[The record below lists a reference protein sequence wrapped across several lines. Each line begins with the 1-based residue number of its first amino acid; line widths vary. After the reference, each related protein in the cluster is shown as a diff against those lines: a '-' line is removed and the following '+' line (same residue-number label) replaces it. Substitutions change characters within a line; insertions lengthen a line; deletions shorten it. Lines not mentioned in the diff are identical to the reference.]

1 MGRLSDL
8 YNDLSQQQSEAESR
22 YIRTTTPGL
31 RMPSPEPEPAQEE
44 EDSGPGLLSDAWS
57 SFGMGSGQLVKGAGW
72 LFGSEGMEK
81 LGQETTEYWERQL
94 SDAQREANQ
103 ERFVEDDFSLGE
115 GATNPRTWMGTI
127 VQSLPMMTPG
137 IGAAGLAGRGAM
149 ALGAGR
155 GAATAAAA
163 TAGSTMEGAT
173 IGAMVGEEVESAIMQ
188 APIEELQNSPYFQ
201 DLIEAGKSE
210 TEARAMVA
218 EKASEG
224 AGAKAGVVGAIL
236 GVGFNKFVGDAVT
249 GRLSERL
256 LKETGKGALE
266 GAVTELAQTG
276 VESYAKQ
283 SALQDNLG
291 RPISL
296 SEMANEMVAGTGAG
310 GLMGGAV
317 GAAGS
322 FSGSSENPQTETPEQ
337 GADRQGG
344 QDQQQSDPGPTME
357 PGSQSETQ
365 QGQPAAPQE
374 PAFDDPLDNIGQR
387 YEQAQ
392 NQPPSISRM
401 GRNLAEV
408 PRAPDP
414 EPEAR
419 AAPLSEQVGTEQD
432 QSIVYDQDG
441 VRVTR
446 FGDNRF
452 EATLE
457 GSDIAAQGRDISEA
471 RRRLQQI
478 VERNKPKAPVLQ
490 NRDRSDPGYIQQMND
505 IANNPDYDQVSVSKT
520 PDAGAPMVFAQGQV
534 DLVPETDV
542 GRPETITMADGRGGT
557 RKIRAQYAVVEADQ
571 LKASHRADGTQN
583 QDYGRDGLIALNNGR
598 TAGLQEAYSR
608 GRADAYRRAMMDDAQ
623 ALGIDPAAIQA
634 KSKPVLVRLFDGAQL
649 EGIADPGAASNE
661 RLSADLSPSEQAQT
675 DARRITGDV
684 LAALNPGSPTGSGN
698 VEFVRAALAAIAG
711 DSRKTD
717 LRDRDGLL
725 TAAGKKR
732 IEGAL
737 VERAYSDQNLT
748 RELVEA
754 TDSDLKTLGDALIE
768 VAGRWA
774 LMRERANEGSIN
786 PDMDIN
792 DALVGAVNMIRKSR
806 QEGRSLKDLASQVD
820 AFAGEADQMAVQILH
835 LFYHGANYGRIRA
848 KDTIVNAL
856 QGYISTALETS
867 PGPDMFGEMAR
878 PQDALENQRGQIEGE
893 TPQAPTPRVP
903 TDGRDNRETGQE
915 GEGPGSNSVRQAD
928 AAQGGQQSG
937 EQRVTEGG
945 ETIPPEYDD
954 LFDESGR
961 RRFPSSAKVQAFKR
975 ENDIGLDGVRAIQ
988 KSILDGKPISLDAAR
1003 EIDQA
1008 AKGRR
1013 EQDRNDEFSEEA
1025 RAKSDA
1031 SAEERAQKEQ
1041 KERDDYVAE
1050 AGAIEPGFYRDKDT
1064 GFTFEVL
1071 ATGLVLSVN
1080 PDGTTTPFGTMKKGQ
1095 ADTDGVAFASFFKR
1109 GIVEKVGGQTSA
1121 QQADATPPLD
1131 LEAQTEEQLAERA
1144 RKNQEAADTEAR
1156 QKREAEQRE
1165 KADAEAGDF
1174 TLSGSNSPI
1183 DQAEARGQGNMFD
1196 APAEAEPAARQ
1207 DAVESESAT
1216 PAEQVEQA
1224 AAEVDQNPTEPQ
1236 IEAGN
1241 YKKGHVTVQGLDIT
1255 LENPRGSIRSGTD
1268 PDGNEWS
1275 VTMAHH
1281 YGYLKRTKGADGE
1294 HVDVF
1299 VGQDLDSDAVFIVDQ
1314 VNPDGSFDEHKVL
1327 LGFKNQVQARK
1338 GYKDNYTK
1346 DWKVGPITRMT
1357 MDEFKTWLADGDLT
1371 KPLKLEEGAEARQQ
1385 TQKRSRRSTAELRRK
1400 EAVEAW
1406 LGDAT
1411 TGDRITLTGDAGY
1424 AKGGREYTVGQIDGS
1439 GVEVSSD
1446 NGKTVISHSE
1456 IAGAKRNGVSVRKV
1470 EADQAESK
1478 PAEPVQPAAPIEDFG
1493 EKIEGARK
1501 DYASKMAAA
1510 KEKDVAAVPLSES
1523 WPEPDYQKLLDSG
1536 ANSDAVAF
1544 AHAARDEVPP
1554 KPRKGWKLSGWARQV
1569 EALRNFTESVIDG
1582 DIDVA
1587 DVREH
1592 ARKDQF
1598 KAVDRNVFNRA
1609 DLYAAVGHA
1618 KSLKGLRFANVHYT
1632 MYEGK
1637 TGSFDKWQ
1645 IERIAKTNDFGNMP
1659 RRLVSADTKEQAI
1672 AQFRKLHES
1681 LGAKGAEPKST
1692 RFDIYTSRHDRN
1704 DVFIGKKIGKDVVR
1718 IKEGFSSVKEARE
1731 YLSTQKDAL
1740 ERILAKMKHIP
1751 NHRKESNAP
1760 RVGKDHR
1767 NGGDVT
1773 PEAFSETFGFRGV
1786 QFGNYVEQGRRQQDL
1801 NEAYDGLMDL
1811 AGILNIPAKA
1821 ISLNGELG
1829 LAFGARG
1836 KGGKTAPKAHYE
1848 PNQIVINLT
1857 KKDGAGSLAHEWF
1870 HALDNYFARERGGK
1884 SADRFATRGEPDK
1897 ATRPE
1902 VIDAFRN
1909 IRQTVSRIRLR
1920 ERSRKLDRMR
1930 TKAYWSTDVEMTAR
1944 AFESYVIE
1952 KLKDQGGS
1960 NEYLANIVSEDYW
1973 KASEALG
1980 LQDGDSYPYPEAAE
1994 IPEIRAAYDN
2004 LFEVIE
2010 TREDDAGN
2018 VAMFMRKRGATT
2030 KGLSEARVQATVDRF
2045 LRDYPGAANVGIKIH
2060 SSAADLP
2067 GFDPARD
2074 SGSTIAGQYVS
2085 TTDTVH
2091 LVRTAFDSESQVREA
2106 LQEEILVHKGLGFFR
2121 PEDRQQLYRDIQQA
2135 AQENEGLAD
2144 LWSKTVADYEP
2155 VVRSHKLNEEQANRL
2170 YAEEMLGTLAQT
2182 KVNWMHRGWRR
2193 LKMAI
2198 KNLLVKAGWIR
2209 SGISES
2215 DLRSRI
2221 DLVARAFQRGK
2232 RAPLRNFSED
2242 IVRGEGQSDVAPF
2255 ARASQ
2260 LNTEAFQNWFG
2271 DSKVVDE
2278 NGEPLVVYHG
2288 TDEQFDVFD
2297 PAKAGMGN
2305 DRGMRGRGL
2314 YFSPNER
2321 TAASYGKNVMPVYVS
2336 IQNPF
2341 TPSDFAS
2348 KEAIAQRL
2356 GIDESIFEYGPDSGF
2371 KVYQPYSGTFTSA
2384 LKEAGYDGVIY
2395 PDRQEVIAFLPEQI
2409 KSATGNNGDFDPNNL
2424 DIMFSRTGNRLDAA
2438 ASHFDDLTDDQ
2449 RSALGKIAPRT
2460 PKERAQDWIKERTD
2474 RWQTKLRQGIV
2485 DRFAALKD
2493 IDEAVHG
2500 KDVVEGS
2507 TASSSWVLAQMSG
2520 AASGALQT
2528 MLTAG
2533 RIQLNRQQKV
2543 IDLQPG
2549 DQRGLNDLL
2558 KDLGTAAEIERFF
2571 GWIAGNRSRRL
2582 MAEGR
2587 ENLFEPQEVEALAQ
2601 LNRGVTD
2608 SGQSRLALYD
2618 KVFREFQQYRDDVLS
2633 IAEDTGI
2640 ITAEQRETW
2649 ANEFYVPFYRL
2660 ADNDGTFT
2668 GPKSSGGI
2676 TRQEA
2681 YKKLKGGSQNLNDLL
2696 ENTMM
2701 NFYHL
2706 LQASLKN
2713 QAAMQA
2719 MDNAQELGIA
2729 RVVRESD
2736 RDTENSTFVLRDGQK
2751 TWYEIDDPMVF
2762 KAVTALAHPGMNS
2775 SAMKVMRG
2783 FKRIFTNFTTT
2794 TPQFVIANLL
2804 RDSMQ
2809 ASATSEV
2816 SKNFLKNMVQGG
2828 KAYGDPRIRA
2838 RMMAS
2843 GGSFSFGHLYG
2854 ENADELRLQI
2864 TGGLAR
2870 ADILR
2875 QPSMIPG
2882 AVAGLWRKWNE
2893 MTEFTENMNRAAIFE
2908 QNQDRGELYAA
2919 FKSRDLMNFS
2929 QYGAWPAM
2937 RVLIDVV
2944 PFLNARLQGLDKI
2957 YRSGVKPGLRT
2968 VMGSASASEKQA
2980 AARFWSVTGAI
2991 TLASIA
2997 LYLSNRDDE
3006 EYQKLEEWQKD
3017 TYWFLRLSDDHAIF
3031 IPKPFEVGA
3040 MATLAERLTE
3050 QAVSDTATGELFAQR
3065 LGHMLMDTFSFSPIP
3080 QMFQPALD
3088 VYANYDAFTGRPIE
3102 SMGMDRL
3109 SPNLRRRASTTALAV
3124 GASRVTGAVSGIWGG
3139 EGLSPVQ
3146 ADHLIQGY
3154 LGAVGSWAAGL
3165 TDTVWKTANGETSP
3179 SNFWYENQ
3187 PVRRFYSN
3195 LSDEP
3200 RYTRYGTVFY
3210 ESLREANRVYADIM
3224 EYAKLGEVEAA
3235 RKLAA
3240 DNRQV
3245 LAYRVMLNRLQSKL
3259 SDISKAMQQVQ
3270 RMEGSPEYKRREM
3283 DRLRALRNRIHIAI
3297 GKKLESQGGL

>member
-8 YNDLSQQQSEAESR
+8 YSELSQQQNEAESR

-31 RMPSPEPEPAQEE
+31 RMPSPEPEPVQQEE
-44 EDSGPGLLSDAWS
+44 DEEPGLLSDAWS

-163 TAGSTMEGAT
+163 TAGSTVEGAT

-224 AGAKAGVVGAIL
+224 AGAKAGVLGAIL
-236 GVGFNKFVGDAVT
+236 GVAFNKFVGDAVT

-256 LKETGKGALE
+256 LKETGKGVLE
-266 GAVTELAQTG
+266 GAGTELAQTG

-283 SALQDNLG
+283 SALQENLG

-310 GLMGGAV
+310 GMMGGAV

-322 FSGSSENPQTETPEQ
+322 FGGSSAGPQTETPER
-337 GADRQGG
+337 GADGQGG
-344 QDQQQSDPGPTME
+344 QNQQQSGPGPITE
-357 PGSQSETQ
+357 PGAQSQPQ
-365 QGQPAAPQE
+365 QEQPVAPQE

-392 NQPPSISRM
+392 NQPPIISTM

-414 EPEAR
+414 VPEER
-419 AAPLSEQVGTEQD
+419 ITPLSEQVGTEQD

-441 VRVTR
+441 VRVTQ

-534 DLVPETDV
+534 ERVPETDI

-598 TAGLQEAYSR
+598 TAGLQEAYNR
-608 GRADAYRRAMMDDAQ
+608 GRADEYRQAMMSDAQ
-623 ALGIDPAAIQA
+623 ALSIDPAAIQ
-634 KSKPVLVRLFDGAQL
+634 SKRNPVLVRLFDGAQL

-835 LFYHGANYGRIRA
+835 LFYHGANYGRIRS

-903 TDGRDNRETGQE
+903 ADGRDNREAGQE
-915 GEGPGSNSVRQAD
+915 GEGPGSNSVRQED
-928 AAQGGQQSG
+928 AAQGGQQSEVTP
-937 EQRVTEGG
+937 EQTETLEL
-945 ETIPPEYDD
+945 ET
-954 LFDESGR
+954 
-961 RRFPSSAKVQAFKR
+961 
-975 ENDIGLDGVRAIQ
+975 
-988 KSILDGKPISLDAAR
+988 
-1003 EIDQA
+1003 
-1008 AKGRR
+1008 
-1013 EQDRNDEFSEEA
+1013 
-1025 RAKSDA
+1025 
-1031 SAEERAQKEQ
+1031 
-1041 KERDDYVAE
+1041 
-1050 AGAIEPGFYRDKDT
+1050 
-1064 GFTFEVL
+1064 
-1071 ATGLVLSVN
+1071 
-1080 PDGTTTPFGTMKKGQ
+1080 
-1095 ADTDGVAFASFFKR
+1095 
-1109 GIVEKVGGQTSA
+1109 
-1121 QQADATPPLD
+1121 
-1131 LEAQTEEQLAERA
+1131 QTEEQLAEQTRTQ
-1144 RKNQEAADTEAR
+1144 QEAAEAEAR
-1156 QKREAEQRE
+1156 QRREEEQRATADEQVDGFTLTGSDRTADVAMAAGQDDMFAAGQTAQKVEQGDGLTRIVREGGQEERVPQLAVDHRKAHASDADLDTKDDLAEKLSELGWTDEQISANALNVTVDRFRQLVKAGTYSDGYGLSTRKMLADHEAE
-1165 KADAEAGDF
+1165 KA
-1174 TLSGSNSPI
+1174 S
-1183 DQAEARGQGNMFD
+1183 
-1196 APAEAEPAARQ
+1196 AAK
-1207 DAVESESAT
+1207 S
-1216 PAEQVEQA
+1216 VEQA

-1255 LENPRGSIRSGTD
+1255 LENPRGSTRSGTD

-1357 MDEFKTWLADGDLT
+1357 VDEFKAWLADGDLT
-1371 KPLKLEEGAEARQQ
+1371 KPLKLEAEPAESGITWKKDGKRIWRADDGQIITDESFTAGGVRTNFFPVYASKADRDAGNNYASGENLAEAKAKAQTAGQRQGDNEGQPEPMVEHVTKKGKTLLGVVRNITREEARAIDRFTFRKDGGYFLREKYLGEQTGASTQAEAPANTDKEALIEVFRQIGREYPAVEWGAIGNRNLGMMKRIKDATGREIYGPEMKDLFPESERKAAFEAGQAEAVPASERKAAQMASEMTEAEIQAEIDALSAIAKERMEQAVSTNAESALPAPIEYLDEQEAARFADLKAALPSDAEQRVAAKERIQQRAEARKAARNTVTAHGVTVEVPTIDEQLIADFNRA
-1385 TQKRSRRSTAELRRK
+1385 TYVASSRDLNAELRGEAESILNDLAEKQHTLITDEQRAEAKTLIERYLEKRAEFARWDASHNARNPSWIVTGRSNRNMDKANRRTEKHMDQYVERVDKLERQRK
-1400 EAVEAW
+1400 RIASTLYDMRPDSVKSDQAVKA
-1406 LGDAT
+1406 DQR
-1411 TGDRITLTGDAGY
+1411 RITQLVA
-1424 AKGGREYTVGQIDGS
+1424 A
-1439 GVEVSSD
+1439 
-1446 NGKTVISHSE
+1446 
-1456 IAGAKRNGVSVRKV
+1456 IAGDM
-1470 EADQAESK
+1470 AD
-1478 PAEPVQPAAPIEDFG
+1478 G
-1493 EKIEGARK
+1493 
-1501 DYASKMAAA
+1501 
-1510 KEKDVAAVPLSES
+1510 KE
-1523 WPEPDYQKLLDSG
+1523 LL
-1536 ANSDAVAF
+1536 A
-1544 AHAARDEVPP
+1544 
-1554 KPRKGWKLSGWARQV
+1554 
-1569 EALRNFTESVIDG
+1569 
-1582 DIDVA
+1582 
-1587 DVREH
+1587 
-1592 ARKDQF
+1592 
-1598 KAVDRNVFNRA
+1598 
-1609 DLYAAVGHA
+1609 
-1618 KSLKGLRFANVHYT
+1618 
-1632 MYEGK
+1632 
-1637 TGSFDKWQ
+1637 
-1645 IERIAKTNDFGNMP
+1645 
-1659 RRLVSADTKEQAI
+1659 
-1672 AQFRKLHES
+1672 
-1681 LGAKGAEPKST
+1681 
-1692 RFDIYTSRHDRN
+1692 
-1704 DVFIGKKIGKDVVR
+1704 
-1718 IKEGFSSVKEARE
+1718 KEARKWASPKAYKVIE
-1731 YLSTQKDAL
+1731 AAL
-1740 ERILAKMKHIP
+1740 ERDRAATIGYLQEIEASETVASLGGLAKILG
-1751 NHRKESNAP
+1751 P
-1760 RVGKDHR
+1760 RSKAGK
-1767 NGGDVT
+1767 
-1773 PEAFSETFGFRGV
+1773 
-1786 QFGNYVEQGRRQQDL
+1786 L
-1801 NEAYDGLMDL
+1801 
-1811 AGILNIPAKA
+1811 
-1821 ISLNGELG
+1821 
-1829 LAFGARG
+1829 
-1836 KGGKTAPKAHYE
+1836 
-1848 PNQIVINLT
+1848 
-1857 KKDGAGSLAHEWF
+1857 
-1870 HALDNYFARERGGK
+1870 
-1884 SADRFATRGEPDK
+1884 
-1897 ATRPE
+1897 
-1902 VIDAFRN
+1902 
-1909 IRQTVSRIRLR
+1909 
-1920 ERSRKLDRMR
+1920 
-1930 TKAYWSTDVEMTAR
+1930 
-1944 AFESYVIE
+1944 
-1952 KLKDQGGS
+1952 
-1960 NEYLANIVSEDYW
+1960 VSELLADLP
-1973 KASEALG
+1973 A
-1980 LQDGDSYPYPEAAE
+1980 
-1994 IPEIRAAYDN
+1994 
-2004 LFEVIE
+2004 
-2010 TREDDAGN
+2010 
-2018 VAMFMRKRGATT
+2018 FMRKRGATT
-2030 KGLSEARVQATVDRF
+2030 KGLSEARVQSTVDRF
-2045 LRDYPGAANVGIKIH
+2045 LRDYPGAANVGTKIH

-2091 LVRTAFDSESQVREA
+2091 LVRTAFDSESEVRKA

-2193 LKMAI
+2193 LKTAI

-2209 SGISES
+2209 PGISES

-2221 DLVARAFQRGK
+2221 DLVASAFQRGK

-2271 DSKVVDE
+2271 DSKIVDE
-2278 NGEPLVVYHG
+2278 AGEPLVVYHG
-2288 TDEQFDVFD
+2288 TNAEFTEFNPGTRGSNTAWANTNLGFYFIADRSLAQEFAEQSGGDVVVDAYLSVQQPLTLTREELFSNESQAATIWEAITGERLSNQD
-2297 PAKAGMGN
+2297 ALDAINEEIGLGELADTMEALATDDAKAIM
-2305 DRGMRGRGL
+2305 
-2314 YFSPNER
+2314 ER
-2321 TAASYGKNVMPVYVS
+2321 
-2336 IQNPF
+2336 
-2341 TPSDFAS
+2341 D
-2348 KEAIAQRL
+2348 
-2356 GIDESIFEYGPDSGF
+2356 
-2371 KVYQPYSGTFTSA
+2371 
-2384 LKEAGYDGVIY
+2384 GYDGVISEY
-2395 PDRQEVIAFLPEQI
+2395 GDGQLEYVAFRPEQI

-2460 PKERAQDWIKERTD
+2460 PKERAQDWLKERTD

-2701 NFYHL
+2701 NFHHL

-2775 SAMKVMRG
+2775 TAMKVMRG

-3102 SMGMDRL
+3102 SIGMDRL
-3109 SPNLRRRASTTALAV
+3109 SPNLRRRASTSALAV

-3240 DNRQV
+3240 ENRQV
-3245 LAYRVMLNRLQSKL
+3245 LAYRVMLNRLQRKL